1 MRRIAWLSPVLIA
14 VILMMACQQGSTR
27 EQPVTPTV
35 AATLTPALASDSRL
49 SVAVRLRD
57 AAERERVTTAIDAT
71 ANLRAVAD
79 AAGADATVGDDSLS
93 GGTRYVLA
101 AWAAV
106 TDQRRDVLELGLDD
120 LRRILRGEVTDWS
133 ALGGGPMPIAAYL
146 PAEDAERIAAALDL
160 ATDAI
165 QASLAPA
172 DSIPGLVD
180 GQPGALALLP
190 VAALRP
196 GLLALVVEGYDPYRD
211 PSDASPIA
219 LVRRVQAPDAAT
231 TERIA
236 ALAGW
241 DVPLDPIDPVG
252 VLATGELIPVR
263 CTNAALERVGD
274 IGAMFDSTRAFL
286 RAADLTVMPLEVALT
301 DRGPPTPCVST
312 FLLQGRAA
320 VVDAVAEAGVDVIIT
335 AGNHAMDC
343 WSGCAPAE
351 ALGDTLALLD
361 GAGLTHAGAAGDLAA
376 ARTAAIVE
384 RDGVRFAFLGYD
396 DIARYY
402 AATDR
407 TAGTAPLDLATLA
420 EDVARAKARADHV
433 IVGFGWGIEYTA
445 DPTSRQREAAAIA
458 VEAGASLVIGNH
470 PHWVQAVELLDGA
483 LAVYSL
489 GNFVFDQS
497 WSVETTQSMV
507 VEAGFTRNRLL
518 GFRLRPVVIR
528 GTTEVRRGLYR
539 PELVDPAG
547 EGAPILQRVWD
558 ATDRLP
564 DRTPRG
570 E

>member
-1 MRRIAWLSPVLIA
+1 MARLSPVLIA
-14 VILMMACQQGSTR
+14 AALMTACQQGSTP
-27 EQPVTPTV
+27 QAPAVPTV
-35 AATLTPALASDSRL
+35 ATASATTPAPAPDRRV

-57 AAERERVTTAIDAT
+57 AAERERVTAAIDA
-71 ANLRAVAD
+71 APDLRAVAD
-79 AAGADATVGDDSLS
+79 PAGADAAVSDESLA
-93 GGTRYVLA
+93 GGTPYVLA

-106 TDQRRDVLELGLDD
+106 TDQRRDVIELGVDD
-120 LRRILRGEVTDWS
+120 VRRILRGDVADWS

-146 PAEDAERIAAALDL
+146 PSEDAERIAAALDL
-160 ATDAI
+160 ATDSMQI
-165 QASLAPA
+165 GLAPT
-172 DSIPGLVD
+172 DSVAELVA
-180 GQPGALALLP
+180 GRPGAFALLP

-196 GLLALVVEGYDPYRD
+196 GLLALVVDGYDPYRD
-211 PSDASPIA
+211 PSDLSPIG
-219 LVRRVQAPDAAT
+219 LVRWVRAPAAAV

-236 ALAGW
+236 ALSGW
-241 DVPLDPIDPVG
+241 DVQLEAIDPVG
-252 VLATGELIPVR
+252 LLATGELIPVR

-274 IGAMFDSTRAFL
+274 VGAMFDSTRAFL

-301 DRGPPTPCVST
+301 DRGPPTPCLST
-312 FLLQGRAA
+312 FVLQGRAE
-320 VVDAVAEAGVDVIIT
+320 VVDAVAEAGVDVMIT

-361 GAGLTHAGAAGDLAA
+361 GAGIAHAGAAADLAA

-407 TAGTAPLDLATLA
+407 AAGTAPLDLATLA
-420 EDVARAKARADHV
+420 EDVTRAKARADHV

-470 PHWVQAVELLDGA
+470 PHWVQAIVLLDGA

-507 VEAGFTRNRLL
+507 LEAGFARDRLL

-528 GTTEVRRGLYR
+528 GTADVRRGLYR

-558 ATDRLP
+558 ATDRLLP
-564 DRTPRG
+564 TEERG
-570 E
+570 R